1 MIQVFPQQPDPTRFQ
16 AKQFRCLGQN
26 NLKRLFNFKRAVQRL
41 SNCIEQAQLT
51 IALAKLVD
59 RTNAHVKIVVE
70 SYSDTKK
77 CGILPLWWTKRYDR
91 AFTTEEQMGKQYS
104 RESKIETVRL
114 SYQTDKKPDDFAASV
129 GISRSSL
136 NRWRSEY
143 GQDPQQAFP
152 GKGVRKERD
161 EEVAQLKKQ
170 LRDAQLENEVLKKAV
185 AIFTQPKR

>member
-1 MIQVFPQQPDPTRFQ
+1 
-16 AKQFRCLGQN
+16 
-26 NLKRLFNFKRAVQRL
+26 
-41 SNCIEQAQLT
+41 
-51 IALAKLVD
+51 
-59 RTNAHVKIVVE
+59 
-70 SYSDTKK
+70 
-77 CGILPLWWTKRYDR
+77 
-91 AFTTEEQMGKQYS
+91 MGKQYS
-104 RESKIETVRL
+104 REFKIETVRL
-114 SYQTDKKPDDFAASV
+114 LYQTDKKLDDFAASV